1 MPKQILLALSLSS
14 VSSLSL
20 TALSGCGE
28 VAVTGELRGPVGE
41 AVTMQNNGG
50 DDLEVSVPPVSGQP
64 DPYNVEAFSF
74 ATPLVEGEAYSVTVE
89 SPPAGQVCEVYGQAS
104 GQAAANVT
112 VLVGCE
118 WTDDHVSRNTDG
130 SVLGTFFDSTAPVVG
145 GDAEFGEGRF
155 VAFTSSALIG
165 GASGDHRQVFW
176 RDRLTGETVLVSA
189 SGPVTALVEGNGDSV
204 DAAIS
209 ADGLVV
215 AFESDATNLIDG
227 DGNSARDVFVWSA
240 NDRDGG
246 VQRVSV
252 SSTGAEGNSTSD
264 QASLSADG
272 SVVAF
277 SSGASTLSD
286 GVDGINTINVYRRDL
301 VAGTTTLIS
310 VDGAGTGVGGEHPVL
325 SDDGDRLAFYSFA
338 ADIVAGDGN
347 DLWDIFVW
355 QHSTQT
361 HSRVSLTSGGGERN
375 QGNES
380 ASRVVAPAISGD
392 GRFVAFATTASNM
405 VAGDDNGLQDVFVVD
420 IDSGDVVRASI
431 GAAGVDSDGDSPI
444 GQGERVS
451 LSRDGQLVAFSTGAQ
466 NLGVTGTVMVRDLD
480 SGRIIAATTGT
491 NGVGPPVMSF
501 AGAYVVFGSGTP
513 LDGRFA
519 STGLFAHYT
528 GLSPAFFWIDG

>member
-1 MPKQILLALSLSS
+1 MSKQILVALSLSS
-14 VSSLSL
+14 L
-20 TALSGCGE
+20 TLVGCRPE
-28 VAVTGELRGPVGE
+28 VTITGVVHGPINSTVTV
-41 AVTMQNNGG
+41 QNNGI
-50 DDLEVSVPPVSGQP
+50 DDLEVTVPPFNGQQ
-64 DPYNVEAFSF
+64 DPYNTVEFSF
-74 ATPLVEGEAYSVTVE
+74 VTPLVEEAPFAITVLT
-89 SPPAGQVCEVYGQAS
+89 PPAGQVCEVFSGGSGRVAVDQAP
-104 GQAAANVT
+104 AR
-112 VLVGCE
+112 VGCE
-118 WTDDHVSRNTDG
+118 WSDDHVSRSSDDE
-130 SVLGTFFDSTAPVVG
+130 VLGTFFDSTAPVVG

-189 SGPVTALVEGNGDSV
+189 SGPATALVEGNGDSV

-215 AFESDATNLIDG
+215 AFESDATNLVAG
-227 DGNSARDVFVWSA
+227 DGNSARDIFVWSA
-240 NDRDGG
+240 NDRDAG

-252 SSTGAEGNSTSD
+252 SSAGAEGDSTSS

-272 SVVAF
+272 AIVAF
-277 SSGASTLSD
+277 TSGSSTLTP

-310 VDGAGTGVGGEHPVL
+310 VGSDGTGAGGDHPML

-338 ADIVAGDGN
+338 SDIVAGDGN

-355 QHSTQT
+355 QQSTQT
-361 HSRVSLTSGGGERN
+361 HARVSLTSGGGERN

-431 GAAGVDSDGDSPI
+431 GADGVDSDGDSPI

-466 NLGVTGTVMVRDLD
+466 NLGVTGSVMVRDLD
-480 SGRIIAATTGT
+480 SGRIIAVTTGT
-491 NGVGPPVMSF
+491 DGVGPPVMSF
-501 AGAYVVFGSGTP
+501 AGAYVVFGSGTA
-513 LDGRFA
+513 LDGRFD
-519 STGLFAHYT
+519 SSGIFAHYT
-528 GLSPAFFWIDG
+528 GLSPAFFWLFDG